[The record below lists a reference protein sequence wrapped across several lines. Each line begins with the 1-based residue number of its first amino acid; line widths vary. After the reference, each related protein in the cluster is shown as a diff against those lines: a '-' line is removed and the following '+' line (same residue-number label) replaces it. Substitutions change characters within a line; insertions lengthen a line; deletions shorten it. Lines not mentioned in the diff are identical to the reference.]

1 VINECTLASLN
12 YAHVGA
18 AALGRPV
25 ERKLDVKAMGFPES
39 HVF

>member
-1 VINECTLASLN
+1 VINECTLAALN

-18 AALGRPV
+18 VAQS
-25 ERKLDVKAMGFPES
+25 KLDIKITGFPES